1 MGVSGGGGGAGD
13 AYIASQGG
21 SNRLFLG
28 NSNSLA
34 NSQTLTLVGGNVG
47 IANTNPTEKLDIT
60 GNLKF
65 SGALMPNNTAGTAG
79 QLLQSN
85 GAGAPT
91 WANPVRE
98 VADEYTAAASQTTF
112 TLTQPPSANSK
123 VKMYINGIR
132 VSNTAY
138 NIVGTT
144 LTYNPANNGT
154 YALTAG
160 DRIQCDYFY

>member
-1 MGVSGGGGGAGD
+1 MVYSVVDGTPATGSVPGRLTFNTTPGGGTNQERMR
-13 AYIASQGG
+13 ITS
-21 SNRLFLG
+21 S
-28 NSNSLA
+28 
-34 NSQTLTLVGGNVG
+34 GNVG